1 MAALLCSEDDPS
13 NVLEVLVVGLNKDE
27 DDIVHFVENLS
38 TDSKLF
44 NITRSH
50 CVLET
55 PAGAPPGA
63 RCYRSIAVLNE
74 SVGFCK
80 GVLSGRIGKTTA
92 NPRKWMSALDCLTK
106 GDKNVTKNL
115 ATGLY
120 PEIRIT
126 HRNADAI
133 LIATYCMQKE
143 LGLL

>member
-1 MAALLCSEDDPS
+1 MT
-13 NVLEVLVVGLNKDE
+13 VGLNKDE
-27 DDIVHFVENLS
+27 GEIVDFVENFSLQ
-38 TDSKLF
+38 SKLF
-44 NITRSH
+44 NIERSH

-80 GVLSGRIGKTTA
+80 GVLAGRIGKTEA
-92 NPRKWMSALDCLTK
+92 SPRKWMAAMECLTK

-115 ATGLY
+115 AAGMY
-120 PEIRIT
+120 PDVRVT

-143 LGLL
+143 MGLL